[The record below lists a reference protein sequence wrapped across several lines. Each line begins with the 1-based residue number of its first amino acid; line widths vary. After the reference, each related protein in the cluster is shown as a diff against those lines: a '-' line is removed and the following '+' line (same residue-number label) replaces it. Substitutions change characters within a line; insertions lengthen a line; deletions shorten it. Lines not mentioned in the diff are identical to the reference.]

1 MERSAQ
7 ALDYDSDETV
17 IEGSVTENEL
27 EDEELPWRR
36 LLLNRDTSL
45 KSEFCFHSGVN
56 GMWKG
61 NIPSPVI
68 QLGLKLGKDS
78 EEQKDKNEV
87 IPTLSED
94 GVLQTIEDPKP
105 FRFQIMTHENDTS
118 YEQLNNQG
126 NSEPMENTSVQETPH
141 VLRRSSRLRLKKL
154 KESRAVA
161 HTDIMLKI
169 PEKILS
175 KPLSYEDQTNSI
187 FATENFSKQ
196 KNIHS
201 SRFNSEQIQK
211 NEQLKIKNGE
221 TYFEY
226 FFISFAPR
234 IVLLFKKSKHEPL
247 LRCWTA
253 LHEASVGGF
262 YQTVSELLKGGA
274 DVNVK
279 GKYQITPLHDAVMN
293 GHYKVAELLLLN
305 GADPLFRSDH
315 GTCALDEAKDSFME
329 NLLKKYIPKH
339 KKCHLSGKIEP
350 LCCRH
355 VETNKEINNLLVNKE
370 YVHEFHQK
378 NSNTKEFGNSKPS
391 VNNSRT
397 DVSKSKG
404 PRNTQNKKTQVDD
417 RDCNL
422 SQGVA
427 VSSFG
432 RMNKLVTL
440 QQHTVQTLDDLP
452 KESCELSIPIPTSLK
467 NGSGNSDEACLISKK
482 ANTHILDLSV
492 SQEMQF
498 LELGSIDQTKAASF
512 SELPL
517 YEEIKLPHVTADQP
531 NTNQEQCN
539 SPRNPPENNRS
550 EKGKNLNEWEDSFL
564 SFIKG
569 HFADSDSD
577 GHTSVKSVASQ
588 KECMG
593 HCHNEASTAEGE
605 EMDSLQVLSSEN
617 YFSQETEQK
626 AGSLTTYPQEEAV
639 NYCDSNKSLIY
650 EQHFPNYNCIH
661 GIAFDHSYANTEY
674 NWMPCTRPPS
684 TQKVT
689 QVTGQV
695 ELLKAFQNNAHRE
708 PTPLVNQ
715 ADTFNVEKKQDTER
729 NYTVKGQK
737 PSPSNSSLH
746 TVVHSQV
753 IEIPTD
759 EKRTQ
764 DLPGSKPVNN
774 TDFHSTDNVNKELAS
789 SSPQLNEG
797 EEKEIAHKSDEGLT
811 DNTSRAERTV
821 RNCKEKGENVDSET
835 HMPSD
840 TQEHRKDQY
849 YFRKRK
855 GSLEAPCSQG
865 FTTGIKK
872 RNAKGESQL
881 HVASREGNLPLVKVL
896 IQSGAVVNLKDN
908 AGWTPLHEASSEGF
922 GDVIT
927 ELLEAGAH
935 VNCESMDG
943 TLPLH
948 AAAAGSHLKAAEIL
962 LEHGANPNQKDQK
975 QRTALEEAD
984 DEKMKELLK
993 SYGAVE
999 TSNGNEISSAVTVK
1013 RPAIQPKRYK
1023 SHSCDDEKTIDPPS
1037 PLHKVKSS
1045 ESLPA
1050 HQTISAIL
1058 QDIEEKQE
1066 KLLKFEIG
1074 NSEDAEQYIGRML
1087 EIKEVM
1093 DNILAQ
1099 QKTERDDLAKKY
1111 RVSMESF
1118 KHGALR
1124 EQLANL
1130 ATRQKSLLVVAKK
1143 QKKIRLRI
1151 QNYKNTKPFSGF
1163 SLRKPPS
1170 SSDVSSEKKNQES
1183 SSLENSVHPQS
1194 SSLSPVSL
1202 TSISP
1207 VDRSME
1213 ETPLSVE
1220 IQKDSQKS
1228 NICLDAKA
1236 MRKEGFSGN
1245 EMNSKENVQ
1254 GCALD
1259 GLLKSRHSDGTEK
1272 IKLSSQPVA
1281 FIPQGGNSQAEKT
1294 IVKGYRLDS
1303 SPAVTGTVNIPEDK
1317 RVFSQNDACLPTVP
1331 QNQELPRYPKRS
1343 NKKTASQ
1350 PPSEEASEPLAH
1362 QITTVLDT
1370 DTVQTKP
1377 CPKKTASVVAHA
1389 NGLQISPS
1397 SGSSYQHSVK
1407 KPSHHSPVS
1416 KKKNV
1421 QLKDLILLG
1430 RINPGN
1436 DILEFKTQETTH
1448 KASILLS
1455 GKLKVENGKIYQN
1468 PVSWLK
1474 DLLGGGNCV
1483 TWNYAWS
1490 KSCLLNCKPS

>member
-1 MERSAQ
+1 
-7 ALDYDSDETV
+7 
-17 IEGSVTENEL
+17 
-27 EDEELPWRR
+27 
-36 LLLNRDTSL
+36 
-45 KSEFCFHSGVN
+45 
-56 GMWKG
+56 
-61 NIPSPVI
+61 
-68 QLGLKLGKDS
+68 
-78 EEQKDKNEV
+78 
-87 IPTLSED
+87 
-94 GVLQTIEDPKP
+94 
-105 FRFQIMTHENDTS
+105 
-118 YEQLNNQG
+118 
-126 NSEPMENTSVQETPH
+126 
-141 VLRRSSRLRLKKL
+141 
-154 KESRAVA
+154 
-161 HTDIMLKI
+161 
-169 PEKILS
+169 
-175 KPLSYEDQTNSI
+175 
-187 FATENFSKQ
+187 
-196 KNIHS
+196 
-201 SRFNSEQIQK
+201 
-211 NEQLKIKNGE
+211 
-221 TYFEY
+221 
-226 FFISFAPR
+226 
-234 IVLLFKKSKHEPL
+234 
-247 LRCWTA
+247 
-253 LHEASVGGF
+253 
-262 YQTVSELLKGGA
+262 
-274 DVNVK
+274 
-279 GKYQITPLHDAVMN
+279 
-293 GHYKVAELLLLN
+293 
-305 GADPLFRSDH
+305 
-315 GTCALDEAKDSFME
+315 
-329 NLLKKYIPKH
+329 
-339 KKCHLSGKIEP
+339 
-350 LCCRH
+350 
-355 VETNKEINNLLVNKE
+355 
-370 YVHEFHQK
+370 
-378 NSNTKEFGNSKPS
+378 
-391 VNNSRT
+391 
-397 DVSKSKG
+397 
-404 PRNTQNKKTQVDD
+404 
-417 RDCNL
+417 
-422 SQGVA
+422 
-427 VSSFG
+427 
-432 RMNKLVTL
+432 
-440 QQHTVQTLDDLP
+440 
-452 KESCELSIPIPTSLK
+452 
-467 NGSGNSDEACLISKK
+467 
-482 ANTHILDLSV
+482 
-492 SQEMQF
+492 
-498 LELGSIDQTKAASF
+498 
-512 SELPL
+512 
-517 YEEIKLPHVTADQP
+517 
-531 NTNQEQCN
+531 
-539 SPRNPPENNRS
+539 
-550 EKGKNLNEWEDSFL
+550 
-564 SFIKG
+564 
-569 HFADSDSD
+569 
-577 GHTSVKSVASQ
+577 
-588 KECMG
+588 
-593 HCHNEASTAEGE
+593 
-605 EMDSLQVLSSEN
+605 
-617 YFSQETEQK
+617 
-626 AGSLTTYPQEEAV
+626 
-639 NYCDSNKSLIY
+639 
-650 EQHFPNYNCIH
+650 
-661 GIAFDHSYANTEY
+661 
-674 NWMPCTRPPS
+674 
-684 TQKVT
+684 
-689 QVTGQV
+689 
-695 ELLKAFQNNAHRE
+695 
-708 PTPLVNQ
+708 
-715 ADTFNVEKKQDTER
+715 
-729 NYTVKGQK
+729 
-737 PSPSNSSLH
+737 
-746 TVVHSQV
+746 
-753 IEIPTD
+753 
-759 EKRTQ
+759 
-764 DLPGSKPVNN
+764 
-774 TDFHSTDNVNKELAS
+774 
-789 SSPQLNEG
+789 
-797 EEKEIAHKSDEGLT
+797 
-811 DNTSRAERTV
+811 
-821 RNCKEKGENVDSET
+821 
-835 HMPSD
+835 
-840 TQEHRKDQY
+840 
-849 YFRKRK
+849 
-855 GSLEAPCSQG
+855 
-865 FTTGIKK
+865 
-872 RNAKGESQL
+872 
-881 HVASREGNLPLVKVL
+881 
-896 IQSGAVVNLKDN
+896 
-908 AGWTPLHEASSEGF
+908 
-922 GDVIT
+922 
-927 ELLEAGAH
+927 
-935 VNCESMDG
+935 MDG

-975 QRTALEEAD
+975 QKTALEEAD

-1213 ETPLSVE
+1213 EIPLSVE

-1281 FIPQGGNSQAEKT
+1281 FIPQGGNSQAESSFTET

-1490 KSCLLNCKPS
+1490 KVTYLGTELLKYVSEVPVPPEPHSTPQQQQPCLPGKNYTGRNISD